1 MFGLEGSQKVPRR
14 FLESSWLRARCGRPE
29 RVEER
34 REDGQVLNEGGEVVL
49 RLVDVEQQG
58 VEMLEDHAHVRRE
71 HVHVVED
78 EGQVRLDLV
87 EPLQHLVEVRL
98 DELEDA

>member
-1 MFGLEGSQKVPRR
+1 
-14 FLESSWLRARCGRPE
+14 
-29 RVEER
+29 
-34 REDGQVLNEGGEVVL
+34 
-49 RLVDVEQQG
+49 
-58 VEMLEDHAHVRRE
+58 VRRE